1 MVEFSPDEAQ
11 SWWNSVLVLELS
23 LYSGIRWDL
32 GDAGGYQVGIWVVSG
47 WFQGTSACAPFPSHL
62 SPPSVIMMVLPSC
75 GTNWAWVVPPPPLAC
90 PTLVFSNGGIF
101 QLGINTSIAHCSLP
115 PRSPFDGC
123 LVGVPKMQNES
134 LVDVTGGVVAVGCS
148 LQLVR
153 CGLAE
158 NPPWYFSS
166 VKPGG
171 FPPCWPVVGPPLV
184 LLLS

>member
-1 MVEFSPDEAQ
+1 M
-11 SWWNSVLVLELS
+11 
-23 LYSGIRWDL
+23 
-32 GDAGGYQVGIWVVSG
+32 
-47 WFQGTSACAPFPSHL
+47 CPFPL
-62 SPPSVIMMVLPSC
+62 SPLPPLSDYDGAAVLRDQLGVGSSS
-75 GTNWAWVVPPPPLAC
+75 PPPLAC
-90 PTLVFSNGGIF
+90 PTLGFSNGGIL